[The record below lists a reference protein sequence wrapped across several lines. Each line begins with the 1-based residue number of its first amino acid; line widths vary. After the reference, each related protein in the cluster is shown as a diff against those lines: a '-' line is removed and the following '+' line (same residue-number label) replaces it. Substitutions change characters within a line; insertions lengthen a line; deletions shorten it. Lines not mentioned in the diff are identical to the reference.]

1 MVTLVLLDTELANEM
16 LLSKSPIKYS
26 ETLRNFCAK
35 RKIFK

>member
-26 ETLRNFCAK
+26 ETLRKFGRNE
-35 RKIFK
+35 KIFK